1 MVMGRI
7 FQRVAV
13 GARWLVFPCLISCGS
28 IKVSKD
34 MPPTDWLNGVSSAE
48 KIVAKE
54 RVKDRKIHGVPAKDF
69 LMVHSAVVSNGGKPT
84 VRNRLRGKVVSVD
97 VDVPPSG
104 YGSAVSLGDGY
115 FLTAAHV
122 PSDRGGWLTAWE
134 RGPKAVAKRYR
145 VVWKGEGDCD
155 LALLHAGVDAP
166 PLSWAVPSELGKGQA
181 VQSFGYGNGRPTA
194 TGGRLI
200 AVEQRYATAGAFYQV
215 THSVPLEQGDSGGP
229 LVTSEGKLCG
239 IQSRVDYGWLKVM
252 GRAWVRSR
260 SNAMLPEKAWIDRLI
275 EKDRQRQR

>member
-7 FQRVAV
+7 FRQMVAK
-13 GARWLVFPCLISCGS
+13 ARWLAFLPLLSCGS

-34 MPPTDWLNGVSSAE
+34 MPPADWLNGVSSAG
-48 KIVAKE
+48 KVIATE
-54 RVKDRKIHGVPAKDF
+54 RVKDRRIQGVPVKEF
-69 LMVHSAVVSNGGKPT
+69 LMVHSAVVSNGAKPT
-84 VRNRLRGKVVSVD
+84 VRNRLRGNVVSVE

-145 VVWKGEGDCD
+145 VVWKGDGDCD
-155 LALLHAGVDAP
+155 LALLHAAVDSP
-166 PLSWAVPSELGKGQA
+166 PLPWAVPSEIRKGQA
-181 VQSFGYGNGRPTA
+181 VQSFGYGNGKPTA
-194 TGGRLI
+194 TGGSLI
-200 AVEQRYATAGAFYQV
+200 AMQPRRGSAGIFYQV

-229 LVTSEGKLCG
+229 LVTPEGKLCG
-239 IQSRVDYGWLKVM
+239 IQSRVDYGWLKLFD
-252 GRAWVRSR
+252 RAWVRSQ

-275 EKDRQRQR
+275 EEDRRR